1 MQGFFVE
8 KIDSSS
14 VYLEGQEHHHLSRS
28 LRMKPGEKVYIT
40 DGKGNYAVGV
50 IRKITKRYS
59 EVELIE
65 KGSKQ
70 RGKEIVLAVALIKED
85 RMELMVEKLT
95 ELGVSKIVLFPSA
108 RSQKRQISPNKW
120 ERLRKAALQALKQS
134 KGAWLPDLLF
144 LSNLNEFFYWS
155 EKYGDRY
162 LLDVGG
168 KALERIPEVKE
179 AVGVVGPEGGFTS
192 EEMESFRSRGFKKL
206 RLSDKILR
214 TETAAICFASLFLHG
229 G

>member
-1 MQGFFVE
+1 MQGFFIE
-8 KIDSSS
+8 KIEGFF
-14 VYLEGQEHHHLSRS
+14 VYLEGQEHHHLSKS

-40 DGKGNYAVGV
+40 DGKGNYALGL
-50 IRKITKRYS
+50 IRKITKQYS

-65 KGSKQ
+65 KGFKQ

-108 RSQKRQISPNKW
+108 RSQKRLISPTKW
-120 ERLRKAALQALKQS
+120 ERLKKAALQALKQS

-144 LSNLNEFFYWS
+144 LSNLKEFLSWS
-155 EKYGDRY
+155 EKYEYRY

-168 KALERIPEVKE
+168 KTLDRIPEVKK
-179 AVGVVGPEGGFTS
+179 AVGVVGPEGGFS
-192 EEMESFRSRGFKKL
+192 PEEIETFHLEGFKKL
-206 RLSDKILR
+206 RLSDNILR
-214 TETAAICFASLFLHG
+214 AETAAICFASLFLHG